1 MENSK
6 IEPARAKT
14 QGYFRAKCPSGH
26 LYPCPKVRSFRP
38 WGIKA
43 IIFDL
48 GNVLIDFDH
57 HVAAKKLS
65 KLTNKTGEEIY
76 NLFFDS
82 PVTHDFESGK
92 ISPEDFFSKVKATL
106 NLSMSYDQFVPVWNE
121 IFFFSEKNLQVFNI
135 ANELKKRYRI
145 ALLSNINILHFEYIK
160 ETFPVLEAFHDIVV
174 SFEVHLIKPEPAIYK
189 RTLEILS
196 ASADETF
203 YTDDRKELVE
213 SAGTLGINS
222 FQFIGVE
229 DLKNDLKACGINV
242 GNSKYERQ

>member
-14 QGYFRAKCPSGH
+14 QGYFKTKCPSGH

-38 WGIKA
+38 RGIKA

-57 HVAAKKLS
+57 RIAAKKLS
-65 KLTNKTGEEIY
+65 KLTDKTGEEIY

-82 PVTHDFESGK
+82 PATHDFESGK
-92 ISPEDFFSKVKATL
+92 ISPESFFSKVKATL
-106 NLSMSYDQFVPVWNE
+106 NLNMSYNEFVPVWNE

-135 ANELKKRYRI
+135 ASELKKRYRM
-145 ALLSNINILHFEYIK
+145 ALLSNINVLHFEYIK
-160 ETFPVLEAFHDIVV
+160 ETFPVLEAFHNIVV
-174 SFEVHLIKPEPAIYK
+174 SFEAHSIKPEPEIYGK
-189 RTLEILS
+189 TLDILGTS
-196 ASADETF
+196 AEETF

-213 SAGTLGINS
+213 SAVALGIKS
-222 FQFIGVE
+222 FQFIGAL
-229 DLKNDLKACGINV
+229 DLKNDLKSCGINL
-242 GNSKYERQ
+242 GELGYEG